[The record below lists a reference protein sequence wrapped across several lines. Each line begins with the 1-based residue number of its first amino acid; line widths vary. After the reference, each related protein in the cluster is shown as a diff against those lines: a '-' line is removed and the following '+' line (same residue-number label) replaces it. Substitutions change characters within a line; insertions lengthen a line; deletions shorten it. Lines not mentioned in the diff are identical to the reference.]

1 VRFVVLCCVVWCD
14 APCLFIPCA
23 AELSADSI
31 ALLGQYGDDPKRDT
45 LESLCT
51 TMNEFRSQWL
61 AAVDSLNKQ
70 AEAKEKAA
78 KQRAAKAAG
87 GGGGGGGAGGKKRP
101 AGAAGGGPGGMPGMG
116 AMMGELGGALAARGG
131 TAK

>member
-1 VRFVVLCCVVWCD
+1 ML
-14 APCLFIPCA
+14 IYPCA
-23 AELSADSI
+23 AELSKDSV

-78 KQRAAKAAG
+78 KQRAAKAADG
-87 GGGGGGGAGGKKRP
+87 GGGGGDGGARGKKRP
-101 AGAAGGGPGGMPGMG
+101 AGAAGGGPGMPGMD